1 MRPSPNPITMAK
13 RSIVS
18 RAGRAGTGKPPL
30 WLHGGVLLLLLWI
43 GGCSDVAYYWQAGM
57 GQLDILNARRPIS
70 EVLEDSEVSDVVK
83 VKLRLVINAQRFGKD
98 VLGMPDE
105 HQFRYYSDIERK
117 YVSWLVVASE
127 AYAVK
132 GYQNCFLIVGCLG
145 YRGFFDKA
153 DGDQFAAELAGQGY
167 DVLIRPVRAYS
178 TLGWFDDPVLS
189 SYIRSPDTQLIATI
203 FHEQAHGILFV
214 KGDTAFSESFS
225 TFVEQEAVRRYLQT
239 RGGNGARQLEH
250 YLGLI
255 ADQRRFRKIVLRG
268 RKRLER
274 LYASDISRGEMA
286 RQKKLQFQSL
296 REDYQKEKKSFKIV
310 SYDGWFERE
319 LNNAHLVG
327 IQQYR
332 SWLQAFQGLFERN
345 GRNLESFFAAAVEL
359 AELPREKREARLRA
373 LENSREE
380 KPVADSRF

>member
-1 MRPSPNPITMAK
+1 MLSSPNPITMAE
-13 RSIVS
+13 RICPRRADRAS
-18 RAGRAGTGKPPL
+18 RGKSPL
-30 WLHGGVLLLLLWI
+30 WLHGSVLLLLLWI
-43 GGCSDVAYYWQAGM
+43 GGCSDVAFYWQAGM
-57 GQLDILNARRPIS
+57 GQLNILNARRPIS
-70 EVLEDSEVSDVVK
+70 EVLEDPEVSDLVK
-83 VKLRLVINAQRFGKD
+83 AKLRLVINAQTYGKE

-153 DGDQFAAELAGQGY
+153 DGDEFAAELAGQGY

-239 RGGNGARQLEH
+239 RGGSGARQLEH

-255 ADQRRFRKIVLRG
+255 ADQRRFREIVLRG

-274 LYASDISRGEMA
+274 LYASDIPRGEMA
-286 RQKKLQFQSL
+286 QQKKLQFQTL
-296 REDYQKEKKSFKIV
+296 REDYQKEKKSFKIT

-319 LNNAHLVG
+319 LNNAHLVEF
-327 IQQYR
+327 QQYR
-332 SWLQAFQGLFERN
+332 SWLEAFQVLFERN
-345 GRNLESFFAAAVEL
+345 GRKLESFFAAAMKL
-359 AELPREKREARLRA
+359 AELPREERDARLRV
-373 LENSREE
+373 LENGMEE
-380 KPVADSRF
+380 KPIADSRF